1 MFGIGMQE
9 LLIILVIVVVIF
21 GSTRLPQLG
30 EGFGKM
36 ISNFRKS
43 TKEAEAEEA
52 ASKAKSSGSSN
63 T

>member
-9 LLIILVIVVVIF
+9 LLVILIIVVVIF
-21 GSTRLPQLG
+21 GSSRLPQLG

-43 TKEAEAEEA
+43 TKEAEEEEA
-52 ASKAKSSGSSN
+52 ARKSKSSGSPN
-63 T
+63 G

>member
-9 LLIILVIVVVIF
+9 LLIILIIVVVIF
-21 GSTRLPQLG
+21 GSSRLPQLG

-43 TKEAEAEEA
+43 TKDAEAEEA
-52 ASKAKSSGSSN
+52 ASKSKTPGSTN
-63 T
+63 A